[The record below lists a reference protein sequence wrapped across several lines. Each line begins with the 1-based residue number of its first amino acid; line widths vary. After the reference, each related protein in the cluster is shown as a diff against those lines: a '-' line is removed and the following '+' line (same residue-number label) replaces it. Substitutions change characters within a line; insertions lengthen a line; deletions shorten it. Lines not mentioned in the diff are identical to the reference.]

1 VRSSSEPRPWHES
14 FRTRLLI
21 SDAVVLVWVVYGTQ
35 IVWFGTGNAQLS
47 LLRDLRFTDVS
58 YWIASAILIALW
70 LLALALADTRT
81 PGVVGTGM
89 TEYIRVIDSSL
100 VLFGVIAIVAFL
112 FRVDI
117 ARGYL
122 LISLPAGILLL
133 LLVRWMWRQWL
144 VAKRRVGKCA
154 SGVILVGSPASVA
167 QVGHELLRR
176 RDTGYVVMGAC
187 LPPAL
192 PPGEQHTLDAT
203 VDADIPVLGTFDD
216 LTRVLTQTGADTVL
230 VTSSDALPPE
240 KVKQISWSLEAG
252 RQHLLLAPGIADV
265 TGPRIHTRPVSG
277 LPLVHVETP
286 RFSPGQR
293 FGKRMTDLILSLI
306 SVVVISPL
314 LGILALAVR
323 LSSPGQVCVRETRI
337 GYHGRP
343 FTMLAFR
350 TTRGRTDGDEQGE
363 GNEDATELTRV
374 GRWMKRHT
382 LDDLPQLFTVI
393 GGSMSLVGPRP
404 PRPGEVDTYTD
415 AVRRR
420 FLVKPGIT
428 GLWQISGRATLSWED
443 GVRLDLS
450 YVENWSLIGDVTIL
464 IKSAKAAILPQG
476 TPADRSDQS
485 L

>member
-1 VRSSSEPRPWHES
+1 MRSTGEPRPWHES
-14 FRTRLLI
+14 YRTRLLI

-47 LLRDLRFTDVS
+47 LLRDLRFTAVS
-58 YWIASAILIALW
+58 YWLTSAILVALW
-70 LLALALADTRT
+70 LLALSLADTRT

-89 TEYIRVIDSSL
+89 TEYVRVIDSSL

-133 LLVRWMWRQWL
+133 LLVRWLWRQWL

-154 SGVILVGSPASVA
+154 SGVILIGSPASVA
-167 QVGHELLRR
+167 QVGHELQQR
-176 RDTGYVVMGAC
+176 RDTGYLVVGAC
-187 LPPAL
+187 LPPDD
-192 PPGEQHTLDAT
+192 HDAGIPT
-203 VDADIPVLGTFDD
+203 TDADIPVLGTFDD
-216 LTRVLTQTGADTVL
+216 LTRVLDDTGADTVL

-265 TGPRIHTRPVSG
+265 AGPRIHTRPVSG

-293 FGKRMTDLILSLI
+293 FGKRMADLIMSLVA
-306 SVVVISPL
+306 VVVISPL
-314 LGILALAVR
+314 LGILALAVK
-323 LSSPGQVCVRETRI
+323 LSSPGPVCVRETRI

-350 TTRGRTDGDEQGE
+350 TAREDDDGTVPT
-363 GNEDATELTRV
+363 AL
-374 GRWMKRHT
+374 GRWMHRHT
-382 LDDLPQLFTVI
+382 LDDLPQLFNVI
-393 GGSMSLVGPRP
+393 GGTMSLVGPRP
-404 PRPGEVDTYTD
+404 PLPGEVETYTD
-415 AVRRR
+415 ASLRR

-428 GLWQISGRATLSWED
+428 GLSQISGRENLAWED
-443 GVRLDLS
+443 AVRLDLS
-450 YVENWSLIGDVTIL
+450 YVENWSLAGDVAIV
-464 IKSAKAAILPQG
+464 IKSAKAALLG
-476 TPADRSDQS
+476 RAAR
-485 L
+485 

>member
-1 VRSSSEPRPWHES
+1 MRSTGEPRPWHES
-14 FRTRLLI
+14 YRTRLLI

-47 LLRDLRFTDVS
+47 LLRDLRFTAVS
-58 YWIASAILIALW
+58 YWLTSAILVALW
-70 LLALALADTRT
+70 LLALSLADTRT

-89 TEYIRVIDSSL
+89 TEYVRVIDSSL

-133 LLVRWMWRQWL
+133 LLVRWLWRQWL

-154 SGVILVGSPASVA
+154 SGVILIGSPASVA
-167 QVGHELLRR
+167 QVGHELQQR
-176 RDTGYVVMGAC
+176 RDTGYLVVGAC
-187 LPPAL
+187 LPPDDHEAGI
-192 PPGEQHTLDAT
+192 PTT
-203 VDADIPVLGTFDD
+203 DADIPVLGTFDD
-216 LTRVLTQTGADTVL
+216 LTRVLADTGADTVL

-265 TGPRIHTRPVSG
+265 AGPRIHTRPVSG

-293 FGKRMTDLILSLI
+293 FGKRMSDLIVSLVA
-306 SVVVISPL
+306 VVVISPL
-314 LGILALAVR
+314 LGILALAVK
-323 LSSPGQVCVRETRI
+323 LSSPGPVCVRETRI

-350 TTRGRTDGDEQGE
+350 TAREDDDGTVPT
-363 GNEDATELTRV
+363 AL
-374 GRWMKRHT
+374 GRWMHRHT
-382 LDDLPQLFTVI
+382 LDDLPQLFNVI
-393 GGSMSLVGPRP
+393 GGTMSLVGPRP
-404 PRPGEVDTYTD
+404 PLPGEVETYTD
-415 AVRRR
+415 ASLRR

-428 GLWQISGRATLSWED
+428 GLSQISGRENLAWED
-443 GVRLDLS
+443 AVRLDLS
-450 YVENWSLIGDVTIL
+450 YVENWSLIGDVAIV
-464 IKSAKAAILPQG
+464 IKSAKAALLG
-476 TPADRSDQS
+476 RAAR
-485 L
+485 

>member
-1 VRSSSEPRPWHES
+1 MRSTGEPRPWHES
-14 FRTRLLI
+14 YRTRLLI

-47 LLRDLRFTDVS
+47 LLRDLRFTAVS
-58 YWIASAILIALW
+58 YWLTSAILVALW
-70 LLALALADTRT
+70 LLALSLADTRT

-89 TEYIRVIDSSL
+89 TEYVRVIDSSL

-133 LLVRWMWRQWL
+133 LLVRWLWRQWL

-154 SGVILVGSPASVA
+154 SGVILIGSPASVA
-167 QVGHELLRR
+167 QVGHELQQR
-176 RDTGYVVMGAC
+176 RDTGYLVVGAC
-187 LPPAL
+187 LPPDD
-192 PPGEQHTLDAT
+192 HDAGIPT
-203 VDADIPVLGTFDD
+203 TDADIPVLGTFDD
-216 LTRVLTQTGADTVL
+216 LTRVLADTGADTVL

-265 TGPRIHTRPVSG
+265 AGPRIHTRPVSG

-293 FGKRMTDLILSLI
+293 FGKRMSDLIVSLVA
-306 SVVVISPL
+306 VVVISPL
-314 LGILALAVR
+314 LGILALAVK
-323 LSSPGQVCVRETRI
+323 LSSRGPVCVRETRI

-350 TTRGRTDGDEQGE
+350 TAREDDDGTVPT
-363 GNEDATELTRV
+363 AL
-374 GRWMKRHT
+374 GRWMHRHT
-382 LDDLPQLFTVI
+382 LDDLPQLFNVI
-393 GGSMSLVGPRP
+393 GGTMSLVGPRP
-404 PRPGEVDTYTD
+404 PLPGEVETYTD
-415 AVRRR
+415 ASLRR

-428 GLWQISGRATLSWED
+428 GLSQISGRENLAWED
-443 GVRLDLS
+443 AVRLDLS
-450 YVENWSLIGDVTIL
+450 YVENWSLAGDVAIV
-464 IKSAKAAILPQG
+464 IKSAKAALLG
-476 TPADRSDQS
+476 RAAR
-485 L
+485 

>member
-1 VRSSSEPRPWHES
+1 MRSTGEPRPWHES
-14 FRTRLLI
+14 YRTRLLI

-47 LLRDLRFTDVS
+47 LLRDLRFTAVS
-58 YWIASAILIALW
+58 YWLTSAILVALW
-70 LLALALADTRT
+70 LLALSLADTRT

-89 TEYIRVIDSSL
+89 TEYVRVIDSSL

-133 LLVRWMWRQWL
+133 LLVRWLWRQWL

-154 SGVILVGSPASVA
+154 SGVILIGSPASVA
-167 QVGHELLRR
+167 QVGHELQQR
-176 RDTGYVVMGAC
+176 RDTGYLVVGAC
-187 LPPAL
+187 LPPDDHEAGI
-192 PPGEQHTLDAT
+192 PTT
-203 VDADIPVLGTFDD
+203 DADIPVLGTFDD
-216 LTRVLTQTGADTVL
+216 LTRVLADTGADTVL

-265 TGPRIHTRPVSG
+265 AGPRIHTRPVSG

-293 FGKRMTDLILSLI
+293 FGKRMSDLIVSLVA
-306 SVVVISPL
+306 VVVISPL
-314 LGILALAVR
+314 LGILALAVK
-323 LSSPGQVCVRETRI
+323 LSSRGPVCVRETRI

-350 TTRGRTDGDEQGE
+350 TAREDDDGTVPT
-363 GNEDATELTRV
+363 AL
-374 GRWMKRHT
+374 GRWMHRHT
-382 LDDLPQLFTVI
+382 LDDLPQLFNVI
-393 GGSMSLVGPRP
+393 GGTMSLVGPRP
-404 PRPGEVDTYTD
+404 PLPGEVETYTD
-415 AVRRR
+415 ASLRR

-428 GLWQISGRATLSWED
+428 GLSQISGRENLAWED
-443 GVRLDLS
+443 AVRLDLS
-450 YVENWSLIGDVTIL
+450 YVENWSLAGDVAIV
-464 IKSAKAAILPQG
+464 IKSAKAALLG
-476 TPADRSDQS
+476 RAAR
-485 L
+485 

>member
-1 VRSSSEPRPWHES
+1 MRSTGEPRPWHES
-14 FRTRLLI
+14 YRTRLLI

-47 LLRDLRFTDVS
+47 LLRDLRFTAVS
-58 YWIASAILIALW
+58 YWLTSAILVALW
-70 LLALALADTRT
+70 LLALSLADTRT

-89 TEYIRVIDSSL
+89 TEYVRVIDSSL

-133 LLVRWMWRQWL
+133 LLVRWLWRQWL

-154 SGVILVGSPASVA
+154 SGVILIGSPASVA
-167 QVGHELLRR
+167 QVGHELQQR
-176 RDTGYVVMGAC
+176 RDTGYLVVGAC
-187 LPPAL
+187 LPPDDHEAGI
-192 PPGEQHTLDAT
+192 PTT
-203 VDADIPVLGTFDD
+203 DADIPVLGTFDD
-216 LTRVLTQTGADTVL
+216 LTRVLADTGADTVL

-265 TGPRIHTRPVSG
+265 AGPRIHTRPVSG

-293 FGKRMTDLILSLI
+293 FGKRMADLIMSLI

-314 LGILALAVR
+314 LGILALAVK
-323 LSSPGQVCVRETRI
+323 LSSPGPVCVRETRI

-350 TTRGRTDGDEQGE
+350 TAREDDDGTVPT
-363 GNEDATELTRV
+363 AL
-374 GRWMKRHT
+374 GRWMHRHT
-382 LDDLPQLFTVI
+382 LDDLPQLFNVI
-393 GGSMSLVGPRP
+393 GGTMSLVGPRP
-404 PRPGEVDTYTD
+404 PLPGEVETYTD
-415 AVRRR
+415 ASLRR

-428 GLWQISGRATLSWED
+428 GLSQISGRENLAWED
-443 GVRLDLS
+443 AVRLDLS
-450 YVENWSLIGDVTIL
+450 YVENWSLAGDVAIV
-464 IKSAKAAILPQG
+464 IKSAKAALLG
-476 TPADRSDQS
+476 RAAR
-485 L
+485 

>member
-1 VRSSSEPRPWHES
+1 MRSTGEPRPWHES
-14 FRTRLLI
+14 YRTRLLI

-47 LLRDLRFTDVS
+47 LLRDLRFTAVS
-58 YWIASAILIALW
+58 YWLTSAILVALW
-70 LLALALADTRT
+70 LLALSLADTRT

-89 TEYIRVIDSSL
+89 TEYVRVIDSSL

-133 LLVRWMWRQWL
+133 LLVRWLWRQWL

-154 SGVILVGSPASVA
+154 SGVILIGSPASVA
-167 QVGHELLRR
+167 QVGHELQQR
-176 RDTGYVVMGAC
+176 RDTGYLVVGAC
-187 LPPAL
+187 LPPDD
-192 PPGEQHTLDAT
+192 HDAGIPT
-203 VDADIPVLGTFDD
+203 TDADIPVLGTFDD
-216 LTRVLTQTGADTVL
+216 LTRVLADTGADTVL

-265 TGPRIHTRPVSG
+265 AGPRIHTRPVSG

-293 FGKRMTDLILSLI
+293 FGKRMSDLIMSLVA
-306 SVVVISPL
+306 VVVISPL
-314 LGILALAVR
+314 LGILAVAVK
-323 LSSPGQVCVRETRI
+323 LSSPGPVCVRETRI

-350 TTRGRTDGDEQGE
+350 TAREDDDGTVPT
-363 GNEDATELTRV
+363 AL
-374 GRWMKRHT
+374 GRWMHRHT
-382 LDDLPQLFTVI
+382 LDDLPQLFNVI
-393 GGSMSLVGPRP
+393 GGTMSLVGPRP
-404 PRPGEVDTYTD
+404 PLPGEVETYTD
-415 AVRRR
+415 ASLRR

-428 GLWQISGRATLSWED
+428 GLSQISGRENLAWED
-443 GVRLDLS
+443 AVRLDLS
-450 YVENWSLIGDVTIL
+450 YVENWSLAGDVAIV
-464 IKSAKAAILPQG
+464 IKSAKAALLG
-476 TPADRSDQS
+476 RAAR
-485 L
+485 

>member
-1 VRSSSEPRPWHES
+1 MRSTGEPRPWHES
-14 FRTRLLI
+14 YRTRLLI

-47 LLRDLRFTDVS
+47 LLRDLRFTAVS
-58 YWIASAILIALW
+58 YWLTSAILVALR
-70 LLALALADTRT
+70 LLALSLADTRT
-81 PGVVGTGM
+81 PGVVGAGM
-89 TEYIRVIDSSL
+89 TEYVRVIDSSL

-133 LLVRWMWRQWL
+133 LLVRWLWRQWL

-154 SGVILVGSPASVA
+154 SGVILIGSPASVA
-167 QVGHELLRR
+167 QVGHELQQR
-176 RDTGYVVMGAC
+176 RDTGYLVVGAC
-187 LPPAL
+187 LPPDD
-192 PPGEQHTLDAT
+192 HDAGIPT
-203 VDADIPVLGTFDD
+203 TDADIPVLGTFDD
-216 LTRVLTQTGADTVL
+216 LTRVLDDTGADTVL

-265 TGPRIHTRPVSG
+265 AGPRIHTRPVSG

-293 FGKRMTDLILSLI
+293 FGKRMADLIVSLVA
-306 SVVVISPL
+306 VVVISPL
-314 LGILALAVR
+314 LGILALAVK
-323 LSSPGQVCVRETRI
+323 LSSPGPVCVRETRI

-350 TTRGRTDGDEQGE
+350 TAREDDDGTVPTALG
-363 GNEDATELTRV
+363 G
-374 GRWMKRHT
+374 WMHRHT
-382 LDDLPQLFTVI
+382 LDDLPQLFNVI
-393 GGSMSLVGPRP
+393 GGTMSLVGPRP
-404 PRPGEVDTYTD
+404 PLPGEVETYTD
-415 AVRRR
+415 ASLRR

-428 GLWQISGRATLSWED
+428 GLSQISGRENLAWED
-443 GVRLDLS
+443 AVRLDLS
-450 YVENWSLIGDVTIL
+450 YVENWSLAGDVAIV
-464 IKSAKAAILPQG
+464 IKSAKAALLG
-476 TPADRSDQS
+476 RAAR
-485 L
+485 

>member
-1 VRSSSEPRPWHES
+1 MRSTGEPRPWHES
-14 FRTRLLI
+14 YRTRLLI

-47 LLRDLRFTDVS
+47 LLRDLRFTAVS
-58 YWIASAILIALW
+58 YWLTSAILVALW
-70 LLALALADTRT
+70 LLALSLADTRT

-89 TEYIRVIDSSL
+89 TEYVRVIDSSL

-133 LLVRWMWRQWL
+133 LLVRWLWRQWL

-154 SGVILVGSPASVA
+154 SGVILIGSPASVA
-167 QVGHELLRR
+167 QVGHELQQR
-176 RDTGYVVMGAC
+176 RDTGYLVVGAC
-187 LPPAL
+187 LPPDDHEAGI
-192 PPGEQHTLDAT
+192 PTT
-203 VDADIPVLGTFDD
+203 DADIPVLGTFDD
-216 LTRVLTQTGADTVL
+216 LTRVLADTGADTVL

-265 TGPRIHTRPVSG
+265 AGPRIHTRPVSG

-293 FGKRMTDLILSLI
+293 FGKRMADLIMSLVA
-306 SVVVISPL
+306 VVVISPL
-314 LGILALAVR
+314 LGILALAVK
-323 LSSPGQVCVRETRI
+323 LSSRGPVCVRETRI

-350 TTRGRTDGDEQGE
+350 TAREDDDGTVPTALGRG
-363 GNEDATELTRV
+363 
-374 GRWMKRHT
+374 MHRHT
-382 LDDLPQLFTVI
+382 LDDLPQLFNVI
-393 GGSMSLVGPRP
+393 GGTMSLVGPRP
-404 PRPGEVDTYTD
+404 PLPGEVETYTD
-415 AVRRR
+415 ASLRR

-428 GLWQISGRATLSWED
+428 GLSQISGRENLAWED
-443 GVRLDLS
+443 AVRLDLS
-450 YVENWSLIGDVTIL
+450 YVENWSLAGDVAIV
-464 IKSAKAAILPQG
+464 IKSAKAALLG
-476 TPADRSDQS
+476 RAAR
-485 L
+485 

>member
-1 VRSSSEPRPWHES
+1 MRSTGEPRPWHES
-14 FRTRLLI
+14 YRTRLLI

-35 IVWFGTGNAQLS
+35 IVWFGTGNAQLA
-47 LLRDLRFTDVS
+47 LLRDLRFTAVS
-58 YWIASAILIALW
+58 YWVASAILVALW
-70 LLALALADTRT
+70 LLALSLADTRT

-89 TEYIRVIDSSL
+89 TEYVRVIDSSL
-100 VLFGVIAIVAFL
+100 VLFGIIAIVAFL
-112 FRVDI
+112 FRIDI

-133 LLVRWMWRQWL
+133 LLVRWLWRQWL

-154 SGVILVGSPASVA
+154 SGVILIGSPASVA
-167 QVGHELLRR
+167 QVGSELQRR
-176 RDTGYVVMGAC
+176 RDTGYLVVGAC
-187 LPPAL
+187 LPPGI
-192 PPGEQHTLDAT
+192 PPADQHST
-203 VDADIPVLGTFDD
+203 DADIPVLGTFDD
-216 LTRVLTQTGADTVL
+216 LTRVLTDTGADTVL

-265 TGPRIHTRPVSG
+265 AGPRIHTRPVSG

-293 FGKRMTDLILSLI
+293 FGKRITDLILSL
-306 SVVVISPL
+306 VGVVIVSPL
-314 LGILALAVR
+314 LGILALGIR
-323 LSSPGQVCVRETRI
+323 LSSPGRVCIRETRI

-350 TTRGRTDGDEQGE
+350 TTRDDSDGGGLGDEM
-363 GNEDATELTRV
+363 TPI

-404 PRPGEVDTYTD
+404 PLPSEVDTYTD

-443 GVRLDLS
+443 TVRLDLS
-450 YVENWSLIGDVTIL
+450 YVENWSLVGDITIL
-464 IKSAKAAILPQG
+464 VKSAKAAIVSPG
-476 TPADRSDQS
+476 GPAIR
-485 L
+485 

>member
-1 VRSSSEPRPWHES
+1 MRSTGEPRPWHES
-14 FRTRLLI
+14 YRTRLLI

-47 LLRDLRFTDVS
+47 LLRDLRFTAVS
-58 YWIASAILIALW
+58 YWLTSAILVALW
-70 LLALALADTRT
+70 LLALSLADTRT

-89 TEYIRVIDSSL
+89 TEYVRVIDSSL

-133 LLVRWMWRQWL
+133 LLVRWLWRQWL

-154 SGVILVGSPASVA
+154 SGVILIGSPASVA
-167 QVGHELLRR
+167 QVGHELQQR
-176 RDTGYVVMGAC
+176 RDTGYLVVGAC
-187 LPPAL
+187 LPPDD
-192 PPGEQHTLDAT
+192 HDAGIPT
-203 VDADIPVLGTFDD
+203 TDADIPVLGTFDD
-216 LTRVLTQTGADTVL
+216 LTRVLADTGADTVL

-265 TGPRIHTRPVSG
+265 AGPRIHTRPVSG

-293 FGKRMTDLILSLI
+293 FGKRMSDLIVSLVA
-306 SVVVISPL
+306 VVVISPL
-314 LGILALAVR
+314 LGILALAVK
-323 LSSPGQVCVRETRI
+323 LSSPGPVCVRETRI

-350 TTRGRTDGDEQGE
+350 TAREDDDGTVPT
-363 GNEDATELTRV
+363 AL
-374 GRWMKRHT
+374 GRWMHRHT
-382 LDDLPQLFTVI
+382 LDDLPQLFNVI
-393 GGSMSLVGPRP
+393 GGTMSLVGPRP
-404 PRPGEVDTYTD
+404 PLPGEVETYTD
-415 AVRRR
+415 ASLRR

-428 GLWQISGRATLSWED
+428 GLSQISGRENLAWED
-443 GVRLDLS
+443 AVRLDLS
-450 YVENWSLIGDVTIL
+450 YVENWSLAGDVAIV
-464 IKSAKAAILPQG
+464 IKSAKAALLG
-476 TPADRSDQS
+476 RAAR
-485 L
+485 

>member
-1 VRSSSEPRPWHES
+1 MRSTGEPRPWHES
-14 FRTRLLI
+14 YRTRLLI

-47 LLRDLRFTDVS
+47 LLRDLRFTAVS
-58 YWIASAILIALW
+58 YWLTSAILVALW
-70 LLALALADTRT
+70 LLALSLADTRT

-89 TEYIRVIDSSL
+89 TEYVRVIDSSL

-133 LLVRWMWRQWL
+133 LLVRWLWRQWL

-154 SGVILVGSPASVA
+154 SGVILIGSPASVA
-167 QVGHELLRR
+167 QVGHELQQR
-176 RDTGYVVMGAC
+176 RDTGYLVVGAC
-187 LPPAL
+187 LPPDDHEAGI
-192 PPGEQHTLDAT
+192 PTT
-203 VDADIPVLGTFDD
+203 DADIPVLGIFDD
-216 LTRVLTQTGADTVL
+216 LTRVLADTGADTVL

-265 TGPRIHTRPVSG
+265 AGPRIHTRPVSG

-293 FGKRMTDLILSLI
+293 FGKRMSDLIVSLVA
-306 SVVVISPL
+306 VVVISPL
-314 LGILALAVR
+314 LGILALAVK
-323 LSSPGQVCVRETRI
+323 LSSPGPVCVRETRI

-350 TTRGRTDGDEQGE
+350 TAREDDDGTVPT
-363 GNEDATELTRV
+363 AL
-374 GRWMKRHT
+374 GRWMHRHT
-382 LDDLPQLFTVI
+382 LDDLPQLFNVI
-393 GGSMSLVGPRP
+393 GGTMSLVGPRP
-404 PRPGEVDTYTD
+404 PLPGEVETYTD
-415 AVRRR
+415 ASLRR

-428 GLWQISGRATLSWED
+428 GLSQISGRENLAWED
-443 GVRLDLS
+443 AVRLDLS
-450 YVENWSLIGDVTIL
+450 YVENWSLIGDVAIV
-464 IKSAKAAILPQG
+464 IKSAKAALLG
-476 TPADRSDQS
+476 RAAR
-485 L
+485 

>member
-1 VRSSSEPRPWHES
+1 MRSTGEPRPWHES
-14 FRTRLLI
+14 YRTRLLI

-47 LLRDLRFTDVS
+47 LLRDLRFTAVS
-58 YWIASAILIALW
+58 YWLTSAILVALW
-70 LLALALADTRT
+70 LLALSLADTRT

-89 TEYIRVIDSSL
+89 TEYVRVIDSSL

-133 LLVRWMWRQWL
+133 LLVRWLWRQWL

-154 SGVILVGSPASVA
+154 SGVILIGSPASVA
-167 QVGHELLRR
+167 QVGHELQQR
-176 RDTGYVVMGAC
+176 RDTGYLVVGAC
-187 LPPAL
+187 LPPDD
-192 PPGEQHTLDAT
+192 HDAGIPT
-203 VDADIPVLGTFDD
+203 TDADIPVLGIFDD
-216 LTRVLTQTGADTVL
+216 LTRVLADTGADTVL

-265 TGPRIHTRPVSG
+265 AGPRIHTRPVSG

-293 FGKRMTDLILSLI
+293 FGKRMSDLIVSLVA
-306 SVVVISPL
+306 VVVISPL
-314 LGILALAVR
+314 LGILALAVK
-323 LSSPGQVCVRETRI
+323 LSSPGPVCVRETRI

-350 TTRGRTDGDEQGE
+350 TAREDDDGTVPT
-363 GNEDATELTRV
+363 AL
-374 GRWMKRHT
+374 GRWMHRHT
-382 LDDLPQLFTVI
+382 LDDLPQLFNVI
-393 GGSMSLVGPRP
+393 GGTMSLVGPRP
-404 PRPGEVDTYTD
+404 PLPSEVETYTD
-415 AVRRR
+415 ASLRR

-428 GLWQISGRATLSWED
+428 GLSQVSGRGNLAWED
-443 GVRLDLS
+443 AVRLDLS
-450 YVENWSLIGDVTIL
+450 YVENWSLIGDVAIV
-464 IKSAKAAILPQG
+464 IKSAKAALLG
-476 TPADRSDQS
+476 RAAR
-485 L
+485 

>member
-1 VRSSSEPRPWHES
+1 VRSTGEPRPWHES
-14 FRTRLLI
+14 YRTRLLI

-47 LLRDLRFTDVS
+47 LLRDLRFTAVS
-58 YWIASAILIALW
+58 YWLTSAILVALW
-70 LLALALADTRT
+70 LLALSLADTRT

-89 TEYIRVIDSSL
+89 TEYVRVIDSSL

-133 LLVRWMWRQWL
+133 LLVRWLWRQWL

-154 SGVILVGSPASVA
+154 SGVILIGSPASVA
-167 QVGHELLRR
+167 QVGHELQQR
-176 RDTGYVVMGAC
+176 RDTGYLVVGAC
-187 LPPAL
+187 LPPDDHEAGI
-192 PPGEQHTLDAT
+192 PTT
-203 VDADIPVLGTFDD
+203 DADIPVLGTFDD
-216 LTRVLTQTGADTVL
+216 LTRVLADTGADTVL

-265 TGPRIHTRPVSG
+265 AGPRIHTRPVSG

-293 FGKRMTDLILSLI
+293 FGKRMSDLIVSLVA
-306 SVVVISPL
+306 VVVISPL
-314 LGILALAVR
+314 LGILALAVK
-323 LSSPGQVCVRETRI
+323 LSSPGRVCVRETRI

-350 TTRGRTDGDEQGE
+350 TAREDDDGTVPT
-363 GNEDATELTRV
+363 AL
-374 GRWMKRHT
+374 GRWMHRHT
-382 LDDLPQLFTVI
+382 LDDLPQLFNVI
-393 GGSMSLVGPRP
+393 GGTMSLVGPRP
-404 PRPGEVDTYTD
+404 PLPGEVETYTD
-415 AVRRR
+415 ASLRR

-428 GLWQISGRATLSWED
+428 GLSQISGRENLAWED
-443 GVRLDLS
+443 AVRLDLS
-450 YVENWSLIGDVTIL
+450 YVENWSLIGDVAIV
-464 IKSAKAAILPQG
+464 IKSAKAALLG
-476 TPADRSDQS
+476 RAAR
-485 L
+485 

>member
-1 VRSSSEPRPWHES
+1 MRSTGEPRPWHES
-14 FRTRLLI
+14 YRTRLLI

-47 LLRDLRFTDVS
+47 LLRDLRFTAVS
-58 YWIASAILIALW
+58 YWLTSAILVALW
-70 LLALALADTRT
+70 LLALSLADTRT

-89 TEYIRVIDSSL
+89 TEYVRVIDSSL

-133 LLVRWMWRQWL
+133 LLVRWLWRQWL

-154 SGVILVGSPASVA
+154 SGVILIGSPASVA
-167 QVGHELLRR
+167 QVGHELQQR
-176 RDTGYVVMGAC
+176 RDTGYLVVGAC
-187 LPPAL
+187 LPPDDHEAGI
-192 PPGEQHTLDAT
+192 PTT
-203 VDADIPVLGTFDD
+203 DADIPVLGTFDD
-216 LTRVLTQTGADTVL
+216 LTRVLADTGADTVL

-265 TGPRIHTRPVSG
+265 AGPRIHTRPVSG

-293 FGKRMTDLILSLI
+293 FGKRMADLIMSLVA
-306 SVVVISPL
+306 VVVISPL
-314 LGILALAVR
+314 LGILALAVK
-323 LSSPGQVCVRETRI
+323 LSSRGPVCVRETRI

-350 TTRGRTDGDEQGE
+350 TAREDDDGTVPT
-363 GNEDATELTRV
+363 AL
-374 GRWMKRHT
+374 GRWMHRHT
-382 LDDLPQLFTVI
+382 LDDLPQLFNVI
-393 GGSMSLVGPRP
+393 GGTMSLVGPRP
-404 PRPGEVDTYTD
+404 PLPGEVETYTD
-415 AVRRR
+415 ASLRR

-428 GLWQISGRATLSWED
+428 GLSQISGRENLAWED
-443 GVRLDLS
+443 AVRLDLS
-450 YVENWSLIGDVTIL
+450 YVENWSLAGDVAIV
-464 IKSAKAAILPQG
+464 IKSAKAALLG
-476 TPADRSDQS
+476 RAAR
-485 L
+485 

>member
-1 VRSSSEPRPWHES
+1 MRSTGEPRPWHES
-14 FRTRLLI
+14 YRTRLLI

-47 LLRDLRFTDVS
+47 LLRDLRFTAVS
-58 YWIASAILIALW
+58 YWLTSAILVALW
-70 LLALALADTRT
+70 LLALSLADTRT

-89 TEYIRVIDSSL
+89 TEYVRVIDSSL

-133 LLVRWMWRQWL
+133 LLVRWLWRQWL

-154 SGVILVGSPASVA
+154 SGVILIGSPASVA
-167 QVGHELLRR
+167 QVGHELQQR
-176 RDTGYVVMGAC
+176 RDTGYLVVGAC
-187 LPPAL
+187 LPPDDHEAGI
-192 PPGEQHTLDAT
+192 PTT
-203 VDADIPVLGTFDD
+203 DADIPVLGTFDD
-216 LTRVLTQTGADTVL
+216 LTRVLADTGADTVL

-265 TGPRIHTRPVSG
+265 AGPRIHTRPVSG

-293 FGKRMTDLILSLI
+293 FGKRMSDLIMSLVA
-306 SVVVISPL
+306 VVVISPL
-314 LGILALAVR
+314 LGILALAVK
-323 LSSPGQVCVRETRI
+323 LSSPGPVCVRETRI

-350 TTRGRTDGDEQGE
+350 TAREDDDGTVPT
-363 GNEDATELTRV
+363 AL
-374 GRWMKRHT
+374 GRWMHRHT
-382 LDDLPQLFTVI
+382 LDDLPQLFNVI
-393 GGSMSLVGPRP
+393 GGTMSLVGPRP
-404 PRPGEVDTYTD
+404 PLPGEVETYTD
-415 AVRRR
+415 ASLRR

-428 GLWQISGRATLSWED
+428 GLSQISGRENLAWED
-443 GVRLDLS
+443 AVRLDLS
-450 YVENWSLIGDVTIL
+450 YVENWSLAGDVAIV
-464 IKSAKAAILPQG
+464 IKSAKAALLG
-476 TPADRSDQS
+476 RAAR
-485 L
+485 

>member
-1 VRSSSEPRPWHES
+1 MRSTGEPRPWHES
-14 FRTRLLI
+14 YRTRLLI

-47 LLRDLRFTDVS
+47 LLRDLRFTAVS
-58 YWIASAILIALW
+58 YWLTSAILVALW
-70 LLALALADTRT
+70 LLALSLADTRT

-89 TEYIRVIDSSL
+89 TEYVRVIDSSL

-133 LLVRWMWRQWL
+133 LLVRWLWRQWL

-154 SGVILVGSPASVA
+154 SGVILIGSPASVA
-167 QVGHELLRR
+167 QVGHELQQR
-176 RDTGYVVMGAC
+176 RDTGYLVVGAC
-187 LPPAL
+187 LPPDD
-192 PPGEQHTLDAT
+192 HDAGIPT
-203 VDADIPVLGTFDD
+203 TDADIPVLGTFDD
-216 LTRVLTQTGADTVL
+216 LTRVLADTGADTVL

-265 TGPRIHTRPVSG
+265 AGPRIHTRPVSG

-293 FGKRMTDLILSLI
+293 FGKRMADLIMSLVA
-306 SVVVISPL
+306 VVVISPL
-314 LGILALAVR
+314 LGILAVAVK
-323 LSSPGQVCVRETRI
+323 LSSPGPVCVRETRI

-350 TTRGRTDGDEQGE
+350 TAREDDDGTVPT
-363 GNEDATELTRV
+363 AL
-374 GRWMKRHT
+374 GRWMHRHT
-382 LDDLPQLFTVI
+382 LDDLPQLFNVI
-393 GGSMSLVGPRP
+393 GGTMSLVGPRP
-404 PRPGEVDTYTD
+404 PLPGEVETYTD
-415 AVRRR
+415 ASLRR

-428 GLWQISGRATLSWED
+428 GLSQISGRENLAWED
-443 GVRLDLS
+443 AVRLDLS
-450 YVENWSLIGDVTIL
+450 YVENWSLAGDVAIV
-464 IKSAKAAILPQG
+464 IKSAKAALLG
-476 TPADRSDQS
+476 RAAR
-485 L
+485 

>member
-1 VRSSSEPRPWHES
+1 MRSTGEPRPWHES
-14 FRTRLLI
+14 YRTRLLI

-47 LLRDLRFTDVS
+47 LLRDLRFTAVS
-58 YWIASAILIALW
+58 YWLTSAILVALW
-70 LLALALADTRT
+70 LLALSLADTRT

-89 TEYIRVIDSSL
+89 TEYVRVIDSSL

-133 LLVRWMWRQWL
+133 LLVRWLWRQWL

-154 SGVILVGSPASVA
+154 SGVILIGSPASVA
-167 QVGHELLRR
+167 QVGHELQQR
-176 RDTGYVVMGAC
+176 RDTGYLVVGAC
-187 LPPAL
+187 LPPDDHEAGI
-192 PPGEQHTLDAT
+192 PTT
-203 VDADIPVLGTFDD
+203 DADIPVLGTFDD
-216 LTRVLTQTGADTVL
+216 LTRVLADTGADTVL

-265 TGPRIHTRPVSG
+265 AGPRIHTRPVSG

-293 FGKRMTDLILSLI
+293 FGKRMADLIMSLVA
-306 SVVVISPL
+306 VVVISPL
-314 LGILALAVR
+314 LGILAVAVK
-323 LSSPGQVCVRETRI
+323 LSSPGPVCVRETRI

-350 TTRGRTDGDEQGE
+350 TAREDDDGTVPT
-363 GNEDATELTRV
+363 AL
-374 GRWMKRHT
+374 GRWMHRHT
-382 LDDLPQLFTVI
+382 LDDLPQLFNVI
-393 GGSMSLVGPRP
+393 GETMSLVGPRP
-404 PRPGEVDTYTD
+404 PLPGEVETYTD
-415 AVRRR
+415 ASLRR

-428 GLWQISGRATLSWED
+428 GLSQISGRENLAWED
-443 GVRLDLS
+443 AVRLDLS
-450 YVENWSLIGDVTIL
+450 YVENWSLAGDVAIV
-464 IKSAKAAILPQG
+464 IKSAKAALLG
-476 TPADRSDQS
+476 RAAR
-485 L
+485 

>member
-1 VRSSSEPRPWHES
+1 MRSTGEPRPWHES
-14 FRTRLLI
+14 YRTRLLI

-47 LLRDLRFTDVS
+47 LLRDLRFTAVS
-58 YWIASAILIALW
+58 YWLTSAILVALW
-70 LLALALADTRT
+70 LLALSLADTRT

-89 TEYIRVIDSSL
+89 TEYVRVIDSSL

-133 LLVRWMWRQWL
+133 LLVRWLWRQWL

-154 SGVILVGSPASVA
+154 SGVILIGSPASVA
-167 QVGHELLRR
+167 QVGHELQQR
-176 RDTGYVVMGAC
+176 RDTGYLVVGAC
-187 LPPAL
+187 LPPDD
-192 PPGEQHTLDAT
+192 HDAGIPT
-203 VDADIPVLGTFDD
+203 TDADIPVLGTFDD
-216 LTRVLTQTGADTVL
+216 LTRVLADTGADTVL

-265 TGPRIHTRPVSG
+265 AGPRIHTRPVSG

-293 FGKRMTDLILSLI
+293 FGKRMSDLIVSLVA
-306 SVVVISPL
+306 VVVISPL
-314 LGILALAVR
+314 LGILALAVK
-323 LSSPGQVCVRETRI
+323 LSSPGPVCVRETRI

-350 TTRGRTDGDEQGE
+350 TAREDDDGTVPT
-363 GNEDATELTRV
+363 AL
-374 GRWMKRHT
+374 GRWMHRHT
-382 LDDLPQLFTVI
+382 LDDLPQLFNVI
-393 GGSMSLVGPRP
+393 GGTMSLVGPRP
-404 PRPGEVDTYTD
+404 PLPSEVETYTD
-415 AVRRR
+415 ASLRR

-428 GLWQISGRATLSWED
+428 GLSQVSGRGNLAWED
-443 GVRLDLS
+443 AVRLDLS
-450 YVENWSLIGDVTIL
+450 YVENWSLIGDVAIV
-464 IKSAKAAILPQG
+464 IKSAKAALLG
-476 TPADRSDQS
+476 RAAR
-485 L
+485 

>member
-1 VRSSSEPRPWHES
+1 MRSTGEPRPWHES
-14 FRTRLLI
+14 YRTRLLI

-47 LLRDLRFTDVS
+47 LLRDLRFTAVS
-58 YWIASAILIALW
+58 YWLTSAILVALW
-70 LLALALADTRT
+70 LLALSLADTRT

-89 TEYIRVIDSSL
+89 TEYVRVIDSSL

-133 LLVRWMWRQWL
+133 LLVRWLWRQWL

-154 SGVILVGSPASVA
+154 SGVILIGSPASVA
-167 QVGHELLRR
+167 QVGHELQQR
-176 RDTGYVVMGAC
+176 RDTGYLVVGAC
-187 LPPAL
+187 LPPDDHEAGI
-192 PPGEQHTLDAT
+192 PTT
-203 VDADIPVLGTFDD
+203 DADIPVLGTFDD
-216 LTRVLTQTGADTVL
+216 LTRVLADTGADTVL

-265 TGPRIHTRPVSG
+265 AGPRIHTRPVSG

-293 FGKRMTDLILSLI
+293 FGKRMADLIMSLI

-314 LGILALAVR
+314 LGILALAVK
-323 LSSPGQVCVRETRI
+323 LSSPGPVCVRETRI

-350 TTRGRTDGDEQGE
+350 TAREDDDGTVPT
-363 GNEDATELTRV
+363 AL
-374 GRWMKRHT
+374 GRWMHRHT
-382 LDDLPQLFTVI
+382 LDDLPQLFNVI
-393 GGSMSLVGPRP
+393 GGTMSLVGPRP
-404 PRPGEVDTYTD
+404 PLPGEVETYTD
-415 AVRRR
+415 ASLRR

-428 GLWQISGRATLSWED
+428 GLSQISGRENLAWED
-443 GVRLDLS
+443 AVRLDLS
-450 YVENWSLIGDVTIL
+450 YVENWSLIGDVAIV
-464 IKSAKAAILPQG
+464 IKSAKAALLG
-476 TPADRSDQS
+476 RAAR
-485 L
+485 

>member
-1 VRSSSEPRPWHES
+1 MRSTGEPRPWHES
-14 FRTRLLI
+14 YRTRLLI

-47 LLRDLRFTDVS
+47 LLRDLRFTAVS
-58 YWIASAILIALW
+58 YWLTSAILVALW
-70 LLALALADTRT
+70 LLALSLADTRT

-89 TEYIRVIDSSL
+89 TEYVRVIDSSL

-133 LLVRWMWRQWL
+133 LLVRWLWRQWL

-154 SGVILVGSPASVA
+154 SGVILIGSPASVA
-167 QVGHELLRR
+167 QVGHELQQR
-176 RDTGYVVMGAC
+176 RDTGYLVVGAC
-187 LPPAL
+187 LPPDDHEAGI
-192 PPGEQHTLDAT
+192 PTT
-203 VDADIPVLGTFDD
+203 DADIPVLGTFDD
-216 LTRVLTQTGADTVL
+216 LTRVLADTGADTVL

-265 TGPRIHTRPVSG
+265 AGPRIHTRPVSG

-293 FGKRMTDLILSLI
+293 FGKRMADLIMSLVA
-306 SVVVISPL
+306 VVVISPL
-314 LGILALAVR
+314 LGILALAVK
-323 LSSPGQVCVRETRI
+323 LSSPGPVCVRETRI

-350 TTRGRTDGDEQGE
+350 TAREDDDGTVPTALG
-363 GNEDATELTRV
+363 G
-374 GRWMKRHT
+374 GMHRHT
-382 LDDLPQLFTVI
+382 LDDLPQLFNVI
-393 GGSMSLVGPRP
+393 GGTMSLVGPRP
-404 PRPGEVDTYTD
+404 PLPGEVETYTD
-415 AVRRR
+415 ASLRR

-428 GLWQISGRATLSWED
+428 GLSQISGRENLAWED
-443 GVRLDLS
+443 AVRLDLS
-450 YVENWSLIGDVTIL
+450 YVENWSLAGDVAIV
-464 IKSAKAAILPQG
+464 IKSAKAALLG
-476 TPADRSDQS
+476 RAAR
-485 L
+485 

>member
-1 VRSSSEPRPWHES
+1 MRSTGEPRPWHES
-14 FRTRLLI
+14 YRTRLLI

-47 LLRDLRFTDVS
+47 LLRDLRFTAVS
-58 YWIASAILIALW
+58 YWLTSAILVALW
-70 LLALALADTRT
+70 LLALSLADTRT

-89 TEYIRVIDSSL
+89 TEYVRVIDSSL

-133 LLVRWMWRQWL
+133 LLVRWLWRQWL

-154 SGVILVGSPASVA
+154 SGVILIGSPASVA
-167 QVGHELLRR
+167 QVGHELQQR
-176 RDTGYVVMGAC
+176 RDTGYLVVGAC
-187 LPPAL
+187 LPPDD
-192 PPGEQHTLDAT
+192 HDAGIPT
-203 VDADIPVLGTFDD
+203 TDADIPVLGTFDD
-216 LTRVLTQTGADTVL
+216 LTRVLADTGADTVL

-265 TGPRIHTRPVSG
+265 AGPRIHPRPVSG

-293 FGKRMTDLILSLI
+293 FGKRMSDLIMSLVA
-306 SVVVISPL
+306 VVVISPL
-314 LGILALAVR
+314 LGILALAVK
-323 LSSPGQVCVRETRI
+323 LSSPGPVCVRETRI

-350 TTRGRTDGDEQGE
+350 TAREDDDGTVPT
-363 GNEDATELTRV
+363 AL
-374 GRWMKRHT
+374 GRWMHRHT
-382 LDDLPQLFTVI
+382 LDDLPQLFNVI
-393 GGSMSLVGPRP
+393 GGTMSLVGPRP
-404 PRPGEVDTYTD
+404 PLPGEVETYTD
-415 AVRRR
+415 ASLRR

-428 GLWQISGRATLSWED
+428 GLSQISGRENLAWED
-443 GVRLDLS
+443 AVRLDLS
-450 YVENWSLIGDVTIL
+450 YVENWSLAGDVAIV
-464 IKSAKAAILPQG
+464 IKSAKAALLG
-476 TPADRSDQS
+476 RAAR
-485 L
+485 

>member
-1 VRSSSEPRPWHES
+1 MRSTGEPRPWHES
-14 FRTRLLI
+14 YRTRLLI

-47 LLRDLRFTDVS
+47 LLRDLRFTAVS
-58 YWIASAILIALW
+58 YWLTSAILVALW
-70 LLALALADTRT
+70 LLALSLADTRT

-89 TEYIRVIDSSL
+89 TEYVRVIDSSL

-133 LLVRWMWRQWL
+133 LLVRWLWRQWL

-154 SGVILVGSPASVA
+154 SGVILIGSPASVA
-167 QVGHELLRR
+167 QVGHELQQR
-176 RDTGYVVMGAC
+176 RDTGYLVVGAC
-187 LPPAL
+187 LPPDD
-192 PPGEQHTLDAT
+192 HDAGIPT
-203 VDADIPVLGTFDD
+203 TDADIPVLGTFDD
-216 LTRVLTQTGADTVL
+216 LTRVLTDTGADTVL

-265 TGPRIHTRPVSG
+265 AGPRIHTRPVSG

-293 FGKRMTDLILSLI
+293 FGKRMSDLIVSLI

-314 LGILALAVR
+314 LGILALAVK
-323 LSSPGQVCVRETRI
+323 LSSPGPVCVRETRI

-350 TTRGRTDGDEQGE
+350 TAREDDDGTVPT
-363 GNEDATELTRV
+363 AL
-374 GRWMKRHT
+374 GRWMHRHT
-382 LDDLPQLFTVI
+382 LDDLPQLFNVI
-393 GGSMSLVGPRP
+393 GGTMSLVGPRP
-404 PRPGEVDTYTD
+404 PLPGEVETYTD
-415 AVRRR
+415 ASLRR

-428 GLWQISGRATLSWED
+428 GLSQISGRENLAWED
-443 GVRLDLS
+443 AVRLDLS
-450 YVENWSLIGDVTIL
+450 YVENWSLAGDVAIV
-464 IKSAKAAILPQG
+464 IKSAKAALLG
-476 TPADRSDQS
+476 RAAR
-485 L
+485 

>member
-1 VRSSSEPRPWHES
+1 MRSTGEPRPWHES
-14 FRTRLLI
+14 YRTRLLI

-47 LLRDLRFTDVS
+47 LLRDLRFTAVS
-58 YWIASAILIALW
+58 YWLTSAILVALW
-70 LLALALADTRT
+70 LLALSLADTRT

-89 TEYIRVIDSSL
+89 TEYVRVIDSSL

-133 LLVRWMWRQWL
+133 LLVRWLWRQWL

-154 SGVILVGSPASVA
+154 SGVILIGSPASVA
-167 QVGHELLRR
+167 QVGHELQQR
-176 RDTGYVVMGAC
+176 RDTGYLVVGAC
-187 LPPAL
+187 LPPDDHEAGI
-192 PPGEQHTLDAT
+192 PTT
-203 VDADIPVLGTFDD
+203 DADIPVLGTFDD
-216 LTRVLTQTGADTVL
+216 LTRVLADTGADTVL
-230 VTSSDALPPE
+230 VTSSDALPHE

-265 TGPRIHTRPVSG
+265 AGPRIHTRPVSG

-293 FGKRMTDLILSLI
+293 FGKRMADLIMSLVA
-306 SVVVISPL
+306 VVVISPL
-314 LGILALAVR
+314 LGILALAVK
-323 LSSPGQVCVRETRI
+323 LSSPGPVCVRETRI

-350 TTRGRTDGDEQGE
+350 TAREDDDGTVPT
-363 GNEDATELTRV
+363 AL
-374 GRWMKRHT
+374 GRWMHRHT
-382 LDDLPQLFTVI
+382 LDDLPQLFNVI
-393 GGSMSLVGPRP
+393 GGTMSLVGPRP
-404 PRPGEVDTYTD
+404 PLPGEVETYTD
-415 AVRRR
+415 ASLRR

-428 GLWQISGRATLSWED
+428 GLSQISGRENLAWED
-443 GVRLDLS
+443 AVRLDLS
-450 YVENWSLIGDVTIL
+450 YVENWSLAGDVAIV
-464 IKSAKAAILPQG
+464 IKSAKAALLG
-476 TPADRSDQS
+476 RAAR
-485 L
+485 

>member
-1 VRSSSEPRPWHES
+1 MRSTGEPRPWHES
-14 FRTRLLI
+14 YRTRLLI

-47 LLRDLRFTDVS
+47 LLRDLRFTAVS
-58 YWIASAILIALW
+58 YWLTSAILVALW
-70 LLALALADTRT
+70 LLALSLADTRT
-81 PGVVGTGM
+81 PGVVGAGM
-89 TEYIRVIDSSL
+89 TEYVRVIDSSL

-133 LLVRWMWRQWL
+133 LLVRWLWRQWL

-154 SGVILVGSPASVA
+154 SGVILIGSPASVA
-167 QVGHELLRR
+167 QVGHELQQR
-176 RDTGYVVMGAC
+176 RDTGYLVVGAC
-187 LPPAL
+187 LPPDDHEAGI
-192 PPGEQHTLDAT
+192 PTT
-203 VDADIPVLGTFDD
+203 DADIPVLGTFDD
-216 LTRVLTQTGADTVL
+216 LTRVLADTGADTVL

-265 TGPRIHTRPVSG
+265 AGPRIHTRPVSG

-293 FGKRMTDLILSLI
+293 FGKRMADLIMSLI

-314 LGILALAVR
+314 LGILALAVK
-323 LSSPGQVCVRETRI
+323 LSSPGPVCVRETRI

-350 TTRGRTDGDEQGE
+350 TAREGDDGTVPT
-363 GNEDATELTRV
+363 AL
-374 GRWMKRHT
+374 GRWIHRHT
-382 LDDLPQLFTVI
+382 LDDLPQLFNVI
-393 GGSMSLVGPRP
+393 GGTMSLVGPRP
-404 PRPGEVDTYTD
+404 PLPGEVETYTD
-415 AVRRR
+415 ASLRR

-428 GLWQISGRATLSWED
+428 GLSQISGRENLAWED
-443 GVRLDLS
+443 AVRLDLS
-450 YVENWSLIGDVTIL
+450 YVENWSLAGDVAIV
-464 IKSAKAAILPQG
+464 IKSAKAALLG
-476 TPADRSDQS
+476 RAAR
-485 L
+485 

>member
-1 VRSSSEPRPWHES
+1 MRSTGEPRPWHES
-14 FRTRLLI
+14 YRTRLLI

-47 LLRDLRFTDVS
+47 LLRDLRFTAVS
-58 YWIASAILIALW
+58 YWLTSAILVALW
-70 LLALALADTRT
+70 LLALSLADTRT

-89 TEYIRVIDSSL
+89 TEYVRVIDSSL

-133 LLVRWMWRQWL
+133 LLVRWLWRQWL

-154 SGVILVGSPASVA
+154 SGVILIGSPASVA
-167 QVGHELLRR
+167 QVGHELQQR
-176 RDTGYVVMGAC
+176 RDTGYLVVGAC
-187 LPPAL
+187 LPPDD
-192 PPGEQHTLDAT
+192 HDAGIPT
-203 VDADIPVLGTFDD
+203 TDADIPVLGTFDD
-216 LTRVLTQTGADTVL
+216 LTRVLADTGADTVL

-265 TGPRIHTRPVSG
+265 AGPRIHTRPVSG

-293 FGKRMTDLILSLI
+293 FGKRMADLIMSLVA
-306 SVVVISPL
+306 VVVISPL
-314 LGILALAVR
+314 LGILALAVK
-323 LSSPGQVCVRETRI
+323 LSSPGPVCVRETRI

-350 TTRGRTDGDEQGE
+350 TAREDDDGTVPT
-363 GNEDATELTRV
+363 AL
-374 GRWMKRHT
+374 GRWMHRHT
-382 LDDLPQLFTVI
+382 LDDLPQLFNVI
-393 GGSMSLVGPRP
+393 GGTMSLVGPRP
-404 PRPGEVDTYTD
+404 PLPGEVETYTD
-415 AVRRR
+415 ASLRR

-428 GLWQISGRATLSWED
+428 GLSQISGRENLAWED
-443 GVRLDLS
+443 AVRLDLS
-450 YVENWSLIGDVTIL
+450 YVENWSLAGDVAIV
-464 IKSAKAAILPQG
+464 IKSAKAALLG
-476 TPADRSDQS
+476 RAAR
-485 L
+485 

>member
-1 VRSSSEPRPWHES
+1 MRSTGEPRPWHES
-14 FRTRLLI
+14 YRTRLLI

-47 LLRDLRFTDVS
+47 LLRDLRFTAVS
-58 YWIASAILIALW
+58 YWLTSAILVALW
-70 LLALALADTRT
+70 LLALSLADTRT

-89 TEYIRVIDSSL
+89 TEYVRVIDSSL

-133 LLVRWMWRQWL
+133 LLVRWLWRQWL

-154 SGVILVGSPASVA
+154 SGVILIGSPASVA
-167 QVGHELLRR
+167 QVGHELQQR
-176 RDTGYVVMGAC
+176 RDTGYLVVGAC
-187 LPPAL
+187 LPPDDHEAGI
-192 PPGEQHTLDAT
+192 PTT
-203 VDADIPVLGTFDD
+203 DADIPVLGTFDD
-216 LTRVLTQTGADTVL
+216 LTRVLADTGADTVL

-265 TGPRIHTRPVSG
+265 AGPRIHTRPVSG

-293 FGKRMTDLILSLI
+293 FGKRMADLIMSLVA
-306 SVVVISPL
+306 VVVISPL
-314 LGILALAVR
+314 LGILAVAVK
-323 LSSPGQVCVRETRI
+323 LSSPGPVCVRETRI

-350 TTRGRTDGDEQGE
+350 TAREDDDGTVPT
-363 GNEDATELTRV
+363 AL
-374 GRWMKRHT
+374 GRWMHRHT
-382 LDDLPQLFTVI
+382 LDDLPQLFNVI
-393 GGSMSLVGPRP
+393 GGTMSLVGPRP
-404 PRPGEVDTYTD
+404 PLPGEVETYTD
-415 AVRRR
+415 ASLRR

-428 GLWQISGRATLSWED
+428 GLSQISGRENLAWED
-443 GVRLDLS
+443 AVRLDLS
-450 YVENWSLIGDVTIL
+450 YVENWSLAGDVAIV
-464 IKSAKAAILPQG
+464 IKSAKAALLG
-476 TPADRSDQS
+476 RAAR
-485 L
+485 

>member
-1 VRSSSEPRPWHES
+1 MRSTGEPRPWHES
-14 FRTRLLI
+14 YRTRLLI

-47 LLRDLRFTDVS
+47 LLRDLRFTAVS
-58 YWIASAILIALW
+58 YWLTSAILVALW
-70 LLALALADTRT
+70 LLALSLADTRT

-89 TEYIRVIDSSL
+89 TEYVRVIDSSL

-133 LLVRWMWRQWL
+133 LLVRWLWRQWL

-154 SGVILVGSPASVA
+154 SGVILIGSPASVA
-167 QVGHELLRR
+167 QVGHELQQR
-176 RDTGYVVMGAC
+176 RDTGYLVVGAC
-187 LPPAL
+187 LPPDDHEAGI
-192 PPGEQHTLDAT
+192 PTT
-203 VDADIPVLGTFDD
+203 DADIPVLGTFDD
-216 LTRVLTQTGADTVL
+216 LTRVLTDTGADTVL

-265 TGPRIHTRPVSG
+265 AGPRIHTRPVSG

-293 FGKRMTDLILSLI
+293 FGKRMADLIVSLVA
-306 SVVVISPL
+306 VVVISPL
-314 LGILALAVR
+314 LGILALAVK
-323 LSSPGQVCVRETRI
+323 LSSPGPVCVRETRI

-350 TTRGRTDGDEQGE
+350 TAREDDDGTVPT
-363 GNEDATELTRV
+363 AL
-374 GRWMKRHT
+374 GRWMHRHT
-382 LDDLPQLFTVI
+382 LDDLPQLFNVI
-393 GGSMSLVGPRP
+393 GGTMSLVGPRP
-404 PRPGEVDTYTD
+404 PLPGEVETYTD
-415 AVRRR
+415 ASLRR

-428 GLWQISGRATLSWED
+428 GLSQISGRENLAWED
-443 GVRLDLS
+443 AVRLDLS
-450 YVENWSLIGDVTIL
+450 YVENWSLAGDVAIV
-464 IKSAKAAILPQG
+464 IKSAKAALLG
-476 TPADRSDQS
+476 RAAR
-485 L
+485 

>member
-1 VRSSSEPRPWHES
+1 MRSTGEPRPWHES
-14 FRTRLLI
+14 YRTRLLI

-47 LLRDLRFTDVS
+47 LLRDLRFTAVS
-58 YWIASAILIALW
+58 YWLTSAILVALW
-70 LLALALADTRT
+70 LLALSLADTRT

-89 TEYIRVIDSSL
+89 TEYVRVIDSSL

-133 LLVRWMWRQWL
+133 LLVRWLWRQWL

-154 SGVILVGSPASVA
+154 SGVILIGSPASVA
-167 QVGHELLRR
+167 EVGYELQQR
-176 RDTGYVVMGAC
+176 RDTGYLVVGAC
-187 LPPAL
+187 LPPDDHEAGI
-192 PPGEQHTLDAT
+192 PTT
-203 VDADIPVLGTFDD
+203 DADIPVLGTFDD
-216 LTRVLTQTGADTVL
+216 LTRVLADTGADTVL

-265 TGPRIHTRPVSG
+265 AGPRIHTRPVSG

-293 FGKRMTDLILSLI
+293 FGKRMADLIMSLVA
-306 SVVVISPL
+306 VVVISPL
-314 LGILALAVR
+314 LGILAVAVK
-323 LSSPGQVCVRETRI
+323 LSSPGPVCVRETRI

-350 TTRGRTDGDEQGE
+350 TAREDDDGTVPT
-363 GNEDATELTRV
+363 AL
-374 GRWMKRHT
+374 GRWMHRHT
-382 LDDLPQLFTVI
+382 LDDLPQLFNVI
-393 GGSMSLVGPRP
+393 GGTMSLVGPRP
-404 PRPGEVDTYTD
+404 PLPGEVETYTD
-415 AVRRR
+415 ASLRR

-428 GLWQISGRATLSWED
+428 GLSQISGRENLAWED
-443 GVRLDLS
+443 AVRLDLS
-450 YVENWSLIGDVTIL
+450 YVENWSLAGDVAIV
-464 IKSAKAAILPQG
+464 IKSAKAALLG
-476 TPADRSDQS
+476 RAAR
-485 L
+485 

>member
-1 VRSSSEPRPWHES
+1 M
-14 FRTRLLI
+14 
-21 SDAVVLVWVVYGTQ
+21 WVVYGTQ

-47 LLRDLRFTDVS
+47 LLRDLRFTAVS
-58 YWIASAILIALW
+58 YWLTSAILVALW
-70 LLALALADTRT
+70 LLALSLADTRT

-89 TEYIRVIDSSL
+89 TEYVRVIDSSL

-133 LLVRWMWRQWL
+133 LLVRWLWRQWL

-154 SGVILVGSPASVA
+154 SGVILIGSPASVA
-167 QVGHELLRR
+167 QVGHELQQR
-176 RDTGYVVMGAC
+176 RDTGYLVVGAC
-187 LPPAL
+187 LPPDDHEAGI
-192 PPGEQHTLDAT
+192 PTT
-203 VDADIPVLGTFDD
+203 DADIPVLGTFDD
-216 LTRVLTQTGADTVL
+216 LTRVLADTGADTVL

-265 TGPRIHTRPVSG
+265 AGPRIHTRPVSG

-293 FGKRMTDLILSLI
+293 FGKRMSDLIVSLI

-314 LGILALAVR
+314 LGILALAVK
-323 LSSPGQVCVRETRI
+323 LSSPGPVCVRETRI

-350 TTRGRTDGDEQGE
+350 TAREDDDGTVPT
-363 GNEDATELTRV
+363 AL
-374 GRWMKRHT
+374 GRWMHRHT
-382 LDDLPQLFTVI
+382 LDDLPQLFNVI
-393 GGSMSLVGPRP
+393 GGTMSLVGPRP
-404 PRPGEVDTYTD
+404 PLPGEVETYTD
-415 AVRRR
+415 ASLRR

-428 GLWQISGRATLSWED
+428 GLSQISGRENLAWED
-443 GVRLDLS
+443 AVRLDLS
-450 YVENWSLIGDVTIL
+450 YVENWSLAGDVAIV
-464 IKSAKAAILPQG
+464 IKSAKAALLG
-476 TPADRSDQS
+476 RAAR
-485 L
+485 

>member
-1 VRSSSEPRPWHES
+1 M
-14 FRTRLLI
+14 
-21 SDAVVLVWVVYGTQ
+21 WVVYGTQ

-47 LLRDLRFTDVS
+47 LLRDLRFTAVS
-58 YWIASAILIALW
+58 YWLTSAILVALW
-70 LLALALADTRT
+70 LLALSLADTRT

-89 TEYIRVIDSSL
+89 TEYVRVIDSSL

-133 LLVRWMWRQWL
+133 LLVRWLWRQWL

-154 SGVILVGSPASVA
+154 SGVILIGSPASVA
-167 QVGHELLRR
+167 QVGHELQQR
-176 RDTGYVVMGAC
+176 RDTGYLVVGAC
-187 LPPAL
+187 LPPDD
-192 PPGEQHTLDAT
+192 HDAGIPT
-203 VDADIPVLGTFDD
+203 TDADIPVLGTFDD
-216 LTRVLTQTGADTVL
+216 LTRVLADTGADTVL

-265 TGPRIHTRPVSG
+265 AGPRIHTRPVSG

-293 FGKRMTDLILSLI
+293 FGKRMSDLIVSLVA
-306 SVVVISPL
+306 VVVISPL
-314 LGILALAVR
+314 LGILALAVK
-323 LSSPGQVCVRETRI
+323 LSSPGPVCVRETRI

-350 TTRGRTDGDEQGE
+350 TAREDDDGTVPT
-363 GNEDATELTRV
+363 AL
-374 GRWMKRHT
+374 GRWMHRHT
-382 LDDLPQLFTVI
+382 LDDLPQLFNVI
-393 GGSMSLVGPRP
+393 GGTMSLVGPRP
-404 PRPGEVDTYTD
+404 PLPGEVETYTD
-415 AVRRR
+415 ASLRR

-428 GLWQISGRATLSWED
+428 GLSQISGRENLAWED
-443 GVRLDLS
+443 AVRLDLS
-450 YVENWSLIGDVTIL
+450 YVENWSLAGDVAIV
-464 IKSAKAAILPQG
+464 IKSAKAALLG
-476 TPADRSDQS
+476 RAAR
-485 L
+485 

>member
-1 VRSSSEPRPWHES
+1 MRSTGEPRPWHES
-14 FRTRLLI
+14 YRTRLLI

-47 LLRDLRFTDVS
+47 LLRDLRFTAVS
-58 YWIASAILIALW
+58 YWLTSAILVALW
-70 LLALALADTRT
+70 LLALSLADTRT

-89 TEYIRVIDSSL
+89 TEYVRVIDSSL

-133 LLVRWMWRQWL
+133 LLVRWLWRQWL

-154 SGVILVGSPASVA
+154 SGVILIGSPASVA
-167 QVGHELLRR
+167 QDGHELQQR
-176 RDTGYVVMGAC
+176 RDTGYLVVGAC
-187 LPPAL
+187 LPPDD
-192 PPGEQHTLDAT
+192 HDAGIPT
-203 VDADIPVLGTFDD
+203 TDADIPVLGIFDD
-216 LTRVLTQTGADTVL
+216 LTRVLADTGADTVL

-265 TGPRIHTRPVSG
+265 AGPRIHTRPVSG

-293 FGKRMTDLILSLI
+293 FGKRMSDLIVSLVA
-306 SVVVISPL
+306 VVVISPL
-314 LGILALAVR
+314 LGILALAVK
-323 LSSPGQVCVRETRI
+323 LSSPGPVCVRETRI

-350 TTRGRTDGDEQGE
+350 TAREDDDGTVPT
-363 GNEDATELTRV
+363 AL
-374 GRWMKRHT
+374 GRWMHRHT
-382 LDDLPQLFTVI
+382 LDDLPQLFNVI
-393 GGSMSLVGPRP
+393 GGTMSLVGPRP
-404 PRPGEVDTYTD
+404 PLPGEVETYTD
-415 AVRRR
+415 ASLRR

-428 GLWQISGRATLSWED
+428 GLSQISGRENLAWED
-443 GVRLDLS
+443 AVRLDLS
-450 YVENWSLIGDVTIL
+450 YVENWSLAGDVAIV
-464 IKSAKAAILPQG
+464 IKSAKAALLG
-476 TPADRSDQS
+476 RAAR
-485 L
+485 

>member
-1 VRSSSEPRPWHES
+1 MRSTGEPRPWHES
-14 FRTRLLI
+14 YRTRLLI

-47 LLRDLRFTDVS
+47 LLRDLRFTAVS
-58 YWIASAILIALW
+58 YWLTSAILVALW
-70 LLALALADTRT
+70 LLALSLADTRT

-89 TEYIRVIDSSL
+89 TEYVRVIDSSL

-133 LLVRWMWRQWL
+133 LLVRWLWRQWL

-154 SGVILVGSPASVA
+154 SGVILIGSPASVA
-167 QVGHELLRR
+167 QVGHELQQR
-176 RDTGYVVMGAC
+176 RDTGYLVVGAC
-187 LPPAL
+187 LPPDDHEAGI
-192 PPGEQHTLDAT
+192 PTT
-203 VDADIPVLGTFDD
+203 DADIPVLGTFDD
-216 LTRVLTQTGADTVL
+216 LTRVLTDTGADTVL

-265 TGPRIHTRPVSG
+265 AGPRIHTRPVSG

-293 FGKRMTDLILSLI
+293 FGKRMSDLIVSLI

-314 LGILALAVR
+314 LGILALAVK
-323 LSSPGQVCVRETRI
+323 LSSPGPVCVRETRI

-350 TTRGRTDGDEQGE
+350 TAREDDDGTVPT
-363 GNEDATELTRV
+363 AL
-374 GRWMKRHT
+374 GRWMHRHT
-382 LDDLPQLFTVI
+382 LDDLPQLFNVI
-393 GGSMSLVGPRP
+393 GGTMSLVGPRP
-404 PRPGEVDTYTD
+404 PLPGEVETYTD
-415 AVRRR
+415 ASLRR

-428 GLWQISGRATLSWED
+428 GLSQISGRENLAWED
-443 GVRLDLS
+443 AVRLDLS
-450 YVENWSLIGDVTIL
+450 YVENWSLAGDVAIV
-464 IKSAKAAILPQG
+464 IKSAKAALLG
-476 TPADRSDQS
+476 RAAR
-485 L
+485 

>member
-1 VRSSSEPRPWHES
+1 MRSTGEPRPWHES
-14 FRTRLLI
+14 YRTRLLI

-47 LLRDLRFTDVS
+47 LLRDLRFTAVS
-58 YWIASAILIALW
+58 YWLTSAILVALW
-70 LLALALADTRT
+70 LLALSLADTRT

-89 TEYIRVIDSSL
+89 TEYVRVIDSSL

-133 LLVRWMWRQWL
+133 LLVRWLWRQWL

-154 SGVILVGSPASVA
+154 SGVILIGSPASVA
-167 QVGHELLRR
+167 QVGHELQQR
-176 RDTGYVVMGAC
+176 RDTGYLVVGAC
-187 LPPAL
+187 LPPDD
-192 PPGEQHTLDAT
+192 HDAGIPT
-203 VDADIPVLGTFDD
+203 TDADIPVLGTFDD
-216 LTRVLTQTGADTVL
+216 LTRVLADTGADTVL

-265 TGPRIHTRPVSG
+265 AGPRIHTRPVSG

-293 FGKRMTDLILSLI
+293 FGKRMADLIMSLVA
-306 SVVVISPL
+306 VVVISPL
-314 LGILALAVR
+314 LGILALAVK
-323 LSSPGQVCVRETRI
+323 LSSPGPVCVRETRI

-343 FTMLAFR
+343 FRMLAFR
-350 TTRGRTDGDEQGE
+350 IAREGADGTPTTT
-363 GNEDATELTRV
+363 AL
-374 GRWMKRHT
+374 GRWMHRHT
-382 LDDLPQLFTVI
+382 LDDLPQLFNVI
-393 GGSMSLVGPRP
+393 GGTMSLVGPRP
-404 PRPGEVDTYTD
+404 PLPGEVETYTD
-415 AVRRR
+415 ASLRR

-428 GLWQISGRATLSWED
+428 GLSQISGRENLAWED
-443 GVRLDLS
+443 AVRLDLS
-450 YVENWSLIGDVTIL
+450 YVENWSLAGDVAIV
-464 IKSAKAAILPQG
+464 IKSAKAALLG
-476 TPADRSDQS
+476 RAAR
-485 L
+485 